1 VNITSKFTD
10 SRRNDDLTM
19 KKSLNG
25 VSLWASGLGTESH
38 ICQVKSREI
47 EVNKKFVYLSDNII

>member
-1 VNITSKFTD
+1 
-10 SRRNDDLTM
+10 M

-38 ICQVKSREI
+38 ICQVKSTEI
-47 EVNKKFVYLSDNII
+47 KVNKKVGYLYDNII

>member
-1 VNITSKFTD
+1 
-10 SRRNDDLTM
+10 M
-19 KKSLNG
+19 KNSLNG

-47 EVNKKFVYLSDNII
+47 KVNKKNGYLFDNII